1 MEEIGRATGEKV
13 NFMRTLASEKVQ
25 RNAIHKDKDLL
36 DLLEMYDKSLKRK
49 SEEFLSGNQLDAAA
63 VAECVNVVIRML
75 KTKHE
80 RMLESLMSL
89 P

>member
-1 MEEIGRATGEKV
+1 MEEIGRAAGEKV

-25 RNAIHKDKDLL
+25 RNAIQKEKDLL

-49 SEEFLSGNQLDAAA
+49 SEELSGYESDAAE
-63 VAECVNVVIRML
+63 AESVGVVIGML
-75 KTKHE
+75 KTKRE
-80 RMLESLMSL
+80 RVLESLMSL